1 MVIEKLQIVN
11 WKNYLKFPDEAR
23 LSPEAKDMICR
34 LLCDVDHRLGGRGGD
49 DIKVSETVDLICI
62 VPIVFKKS
70 PCNFQDLYFALLY

>member
-1 MVIEKLQIVN
+1 VVIEKLQIVN

-62 VPIVFKKS
+62 VPTYCVQKISLQF
-70 PCNFQDLYFALLY
+70 